1 MFVKQM
7 LQLVTVFLLY
17 FLIFFFCQVLMNVS
31 VGRTVSSREKL
42 FSLKYSKSGR
52 YPPIPNGIKEC
63 FRGCYAGAKVKAW
76 KW

>member
-1 MFVKQM
+1 MCMFVKQM

-17 FLIFFFCQVLMNVS
+17 FLIFFSQVLMNVS
-31 VGRTVSSREKL
+31 VGRTVYSREKL

-52 YPPIPNGIKEC
+52 YHPIPNGIKEC

-76 KW
+76 K